1 MIFSWWTRR
10 RRAKR
15 QARPFPSQWRQ
26 ILKAN
31 VAVYDRLS
39 EDEHRT
45 LERRMQVFLAEKN
58 WEGVG
63 GLTLTE
69 EMQVTVA
76 GLACYMVL
84 GIPNEFFDRVLSILI
99 YPEAYIAPEKKT
111 LPTGIVVE
119 GGQARMG
126 EAWYRGPV
134 ILSWEDVLAGGREE
148 TYGSNLVF
156 HEFAHQ
162 LDMQNGRSI
171 DGTPPLPSRE
181 LARRW
186 PAVMEREYQQ
196 LREDCQ
202 GYIEPVMS
210 CYGTTNRAEFF
221 AVATE
226 AFFCEP
232 AALSSRHPELYDVL
246 RQYYRQDPLQL
257 TLNNRG

>member
-1 MIFSWWTRR
+1 MIFSWWRRR
-10 RRAKR
+10 RRAKIQNR
-15 QARPFPSQWRQ
+15 SFPDSWREV
-26 ILKAN
+26 LHRN
-31 VAVYDRLS
+31 VALSQRLA
-39 EDEHRT
+39 DDDQQ
-45 LERRMQVFLAEKN
+45 LWERRMQVFVEEKN

-63 GLTLTE
+63 GLRLTE

-76 GLACYMVL
+76 ALACYMVL
-84 GIPNEFFDRVLSILI
+84 GIPDEFFDRVLSILI

-134 ILSWEDVLAGGREE
+134 ILSWEDVLAGGREQA
-148 TYGSNLVF
+148 YGSNLVF

-162 LDMQNGRSI
+162 LDMQNGRVI
-171 DGTPPLPSRE
+171 DGTPPLPTRE

-186 PAVMEREYQQ
+186 PQVMESEYQQ
-196 LREDCQ
+196 LLTDCR
-202 GYIEPVMS
+202 GFHTPLLD

-226 AFFCEP
+226 AFFCRP
-232 AALSSRHPELYDVL
+232 AALSSRHPELYDL
-246 RQYYRQDPLQL
+246 LSGYYRQDPRQSLS
-257 TLNNRG
+257 